1 MNNPILSAET
11 ISAGYDGRKILSDVS
26 LTLPEKKIS
35 VILGANGCGKS
46 THNQILYQSVLCPIG
61 CFQILP
67 KLYDI
72 FPPARSSYQNE

>member
-11 ISAGYDGRKILSDVS
+11 ISAGYDGQKILSDVS

-46 THNQILYQSVLCPIG
+46 TLLKT
-61 CFQILP
+61 F
-67 KLYDI
+67 
-72 FPPARSSYQNE
+72 ARLLKPEASAGRSPCRDSGR